1 LPALQPLHREGGRPV
16 KTADR
21 LLLLAIALVLLL
33 MALLVLG
40 PGLGPTTT
48 PALTGEPRE
57 VDVDLLRRRL
67 IRGELS
73 DHEALYYR

>member
-1 LPALQPLHREGGRPV
+1 M

-21 LLLLAIALVLLL
+21 LLILAIALVLLL
-33 MALLVLG
+33 MALLVLD
-40 PGLGPTTT
+40 PSLGPPAT

-67 IRGELS
+67 VREELS